1 MDFLDK
7 KLVDEFESAFNKWKK
22 CFSLFPNKKAFK
34 RDERKKEMEDKFREM
49 IKKND
54 V

>member
-7 KLVDEFESAFNKWKK
+7 KSVDEFESIFNKWKK
-22 CFSLFPNKKAFK
+22 CFSLFPNKKAYK
-34 RDERKKEMEDKFREM
+34 RMDVKEEMEEKFREM